1 VAVVTAPLPLRT
13 DRLTL
18 EPWTEPDFALLGNLA
33 RTPAVMRYI
42 GDGTTWTD
50 ARIAD
55 VAAHISEHWRSHD
68 FGWRVARLDGSP
80 IGFIALNFAGD
91 GAGVDPG
98 EYEIG
103 WWLAPS
109 AWGRGLAREG
119 AAAVRDEAF
128 ERVGAPSILARISP
142 ANAGSLA
149 VATAIGLRH
158 DTESTGRTGEPI
170 AVLRLDADRWRD
182 EVSRSGPGSPRAA
195 RPGEPA

>member
-1 VAVVTAPLPLRT
+1 MTAPRPLHTERM
-13 DRLTL
+13 TL
-18 EPWTEPDFALLGNLA
+18 DPWAEPDFKLLGDLA

-55 VAAHISEHWRSHD
+55 VGAHISEHWRRHG
-68 FGWRVARLDGSP
+68 FGWRMAREDGAP
-80 IGFIALNFAGD
+80 VGFIALNFAGE
-91 GAGVDPG
+91 GGGVAAD

-119 AAAVRDEAF
+119 ATAVRDDAF
-128 ERVGAPSILARISP
+128 ERVGAPSILARVSP

-149 VATAIGLRH
+149 VAAAIGLSREA
-158 DTESTGRTGEPI
+158 DSTGRAGEPI
-170 AVLRLDADRWRD
+170 AVLRLTADRWRQ
-182 EVSRSGPGSPRAA
+182 RRTGPGSPPAA
-195 RPGEPA
+195 QPDAPA

>member
-1 VAVVTAPLPLRT
+1 VTAPLPLRT

-18 EPWTEPDFALLGNLA
+18 DPWAEPDFALLGTLA

-42 GDGTTWTD
+42 GDGTTWTE

-55 VAAHISEHWRSHD
+55 AAASISEHWRRHS
-68 FGWRVARLDGSP
+68 FGWRVARVDGSP

-91 GAGVDPG
+91 GGGVDPG

-119 AAAVRDEAF
+119 AAAVRDDAF
-128 ERVGAPSILARISP
+128 ERVGAPSIVARISP
-142 ANAGSLA
+142 ANAGSLG
-149 VATAIGLRH
+149 VAAAIGLSH
-158 DTESTGRTGEPI
+158 ETNSIGRGGEPI

-182 EVSRSGPGSPRAA
+182 EVSRSAPGPPRAA
-195 RPGEPA
+195 RPSAPA